1 MHKFAIMLTISLT
14 VFVSGCSS
22 PKKRVTI
29 QAAPTKN
36 QVSAFMRGGVKL
48 SSTDNKT
55 EMTLVD
61 YSDHE
66 MVVALSVKNE
76 TDAPV
81 MFSDQNITARH
92 LYEGKSFRTKVYS
105 YEELLAEYQNSSY
118 SPMMQVG
125 TTAVS
130 IGTSFIPYG
139 GIAMSLGSLLFSL
152 AEQGVS
158 HKDRI
163 NSLVASQ
170 LNQLYLR
177 QHTIDPDTEYGG
189 ILKIGFKEEL
199 RTGDKVLFNVSV
211 GEKIESFSFVCR

>member
-1 MHKFAIMLTISLT
+1 MHRLVIMLAISLT
-14 VFVSGCSS
+14 FLVSGCSN

-29 QAAPTKN
+29 QAAPTEN

-48 SSTDNKT
+48 SSSEYKT
-55 EMTLVD
+55 ELTIVD

-66 MVVALSVKNE
+66 MVIALSVKNE

-81 MFSDQNITARH
+81 TFSEQNITARH
-92 LYEGKSFRTKVYS
+92 LYEGKRFKTKVYG
-105 YEELLAEYQNSSY
+105 YEELLTEYQDSGY
-118 SPMMQVG
+118 SPMVQVG

-130 IGTSFIPYG
+130 IGTYFIPYG

-177 QHTIDPDTEYGG
+177 QHTIAPDTEYGG

-199 RTGDKVLFNVSV
+199 RAGDKVLFNVSV
-211 GEKIESFSFVCR
+211 GERIESFSFVCR